1 MESWVFDLP
10 QTTPMS
16 LNARMNWAVAAKM
29 KKPYRE
35 AAHVLALQQKIP
47 ACKRVRVTL
56 IYTPKDKRR
65 RDPLNLV
72 ATLKLV
78 EDGLVDAGVIPD
90 DTPDYLESQLHVIA
104 LAIAHQDENLL
115 EAGTLELAYLASPSR
130 RWPRWLSPSSRRSA
144 PSK

>member
-1 MESWVFDLP
+1 MDSWVFDLP
-10 QTTPMS
+10 QTVPMT
-16 LNARMNWAVAAKM
+16 LNQRMNWAVAAKT

-35 AAHVLALQQKIP
+35 ATSVLARASKIP
-47 ACKRVRVTL
+47 PCQRVRVTL

-90 DTPDYLESQLHVIA
+90 DTPDYLESQMPLIDLPERGA
-104 LAIAHQDENLL
+104 K
-115 EAGTLELAYLASPSR
+115 AGKLTVYVER
-130 RWPRWLSPSSRRSA
+130 VR
-144 PSK
+144 

>member
-90 DTPDYLESQLHVIA
+90 DTPDYLESQMPLIDLPDKGA
-104 LAIAHQDENLL
+104 K
-115 EAGTLELAYLASPSR
+115 AGRLTVYVER
-130 RWPRWLSPSSRRSA
+130 VR
-144 PSK
+144 